1 MMAIKGS
8 EIIEELK
15 TVLSSKTIDAILP
28 PLFFVI
34 INRIVSLD
42 AAAIAAIS
50 VAIIIGIIRLAKKQ
64 PWKYALGGLFLV
76 SLASG
81 LSYITKSAAGYFI
94 PAIIN
99 SSILF
104 VISLTS
110 VIIGKPLAAW
120 ASHLTRGW
128 PIEWFWRK
136 DIKPAYRE
144 VTWFWTALLLLRLIL
159 QLILYNLGGEGQ
171 LAWINL
177 LLGWPFTI
185 TVLILSY
192 VYGIWRLKN
201 LGGPSVDEFK
211 ENVQPP
217 WEGQTKGF

>member
-1 MMAIKGS
+1 MKLIK
-8 EIIEELK
+8 EIIEELRSVISGK
-15 TVLSSKTIDAILP
+15 TFDAILP
-28 PLFFVI
+28 PTIYVISNNIFGLLTGIILAVLVALLLSFYRFRKNETWQYAFGGFIGVI
-34 INRIVSLD
+34 IASSFAYFAGSAENYFLPDAITSGFILLLVIGSL
-42 AAAIAAIS
+42 IM
-50 VAIIIGIIRLAKKQ
+50 K
-64 PWKYALGGLFLV
+64 
-76 SLASG
+76 
-81 LSYITKSAAGYFI
+81 
-94 PAIIN
+94 
-99 SSILF
+99 
-104 VISLTS
+104 
-110 VIIGKPLAAW
+110 KPLAAW
-120 ASHLTRGW
+120 VSHITRGW
-128 PIEWFWRK
+128 QLEWFWRK

-201 LGGPSVDEFK
+201 LDGPSVDEFK
-211 ENVQPP
+211 DNVQPP